1 MRRNA
6 EAILRVFEGPRAS
19 GSTQAN
25 AVTEA
30 R

>member
-6 EAILRVFEGPRAS
+6 EAILRVFENPVDPAKPHAALR
-19 GSTQAN
+19 
-25 AVTEA
+25 EA